1 MCIGNVQLKNGGD
14 EMKGINI
21 GDSNF
26 KKIISEN
33 LFFVDNTLLIEEI
46 LKDNPCL

>member
-1 MCIGNVQLKNGGD
+1 MCIGNVQLKNG
-14 EMKGINI
+14 GINI

-33 LFFVDNTLLIEEI
+33 LFFVDKTLLIEEI